1 MTKTLV
7 NNKTWSK
14 IKVYIF
20 DIKRIIIMVQSISSS
35 NIDPTAGTSD
45 VKTAIAV
52 KMMKEMQE
60 SQQIA
65 GSIIQDT
72 VEVSQEAI
80 AKCQAECT

>member
-1 MTKTLV
+1 
-7 NNKTWSK
+7 
-14 IKVYIF
+14 
-20 DIKRIIIMVQSISSS
+20 MVQSISSS
-35 NIDPTAGTSD
+35 GIDPTAGTSD
-45 VKTAIAV
+45 IKTAIAV

-80 AKCQAECT
+80 AKCQAEKG